1 MSSKGWRQDLI
12 TFLSG
17 MIPVIW
23 LALLAAPY
31 FDRGLFVIIEGVSE
45 GIKDPINITFCQQTP
60 RVILIFLGIYS
71 FSMLCYFSG
80 RRETRYGEDHG
91 SARWGD
97 PFGICAKLKAR
108 KYTLNRLFTQNVR
121 ISYDFFRHHRNIN
134 TTVVGGSGAI
144 KTRGYVMNNI
154 CQNNCS
160 TVCLDPMGE
169 ILRGCGNLLEE
180 EGTEVR
186 VLDLIE
192 MEKSLHYNPFVY
204 MRNEDDVQMLIT
216 YLFTATTPK
225 DAKGQDPFWDSAA
238 EMLLLALSFYLWKEA
253 PVEEQTFAMVMEL
266 LRCAAIED
274 EEDSSAESI
283 TDVLF
288 RELEERDPTHIA
300 VRYYRNYRSGS
311 GKTLKSIQL
320 VLAAHLEK
328 FNLSSLIEL
337 TSSDELD
344 LRSLGE
350 KKVALF
356 LRISDTNKSYNFLI
370 SMLYSQIIQQLF
382 EAADLKYH
390 GALPVHVH
398 FMMDEAANVKLP
410 DDLESYISTA
420 RKRNV
425 SISLI
430 LQNLTQLKSQFKD
443 NWESIIGNC
452 DEFLYLGGNE
462 QSTHKFV
469 SEQLGKQT
477 IWTQSTSLSN
487 GRNGH
492 FSRNDQTT
500 SRDLMTPDEVRML
513 DNDYC
518 ILLIRGFR
526 PIKDRKLNITRHPKV
541 KRTLMGGGKPYIHH
555 RPSKAVTY
563 CNTSQPTPDGTVP
576 TVPADI
582 LILTEAE
589 IEAMLQENAM

>member
-1 MSSKGWRQDLI
+1 MSSRSWRQDLI
-12 TFLSG
+12 SFLVG
-17 MIPVIW
+17 AIPIIW
-23 LALLAAPY
+23 LALLAAPH
-31 FDRGLFVIIEGVSE
+31 FEGGLFAIVEGVSE
-45 GIKDPINITFCQQTP
+45 GMKEPLNITFCQQTP

-71 FSMLCYFSG
+71 ISMLCYYSS

-91 SARWGD
+91 SARWGNCQE
-97 PFGICAKLKAR
+97 ICSKLKTRIYAQ
-108 KYTLNRLFTQNVR
+108 NRLFTQNVR
-121 ISYDFFRHHRNIN
+121 ISYDFFRHKRNIN
-134 TTVVGGSGAI
+134 TTVVGGSGAF

-160 TVCLDPMGE
+160 TICLDPMGE
-169 ILRGCGNLLEE
+169 ILRGCGKLLEE
-180 EGTEVR
+180 EGTEIR

-204 MRNEDDVQMLIT
+204 MRNEDDVQMIIT
-216 YLFTATTPK
+216 YLFAATTPK
-225 DAKGQDPFWDSAA
+225 DAKSQDPFWDKAA

-253 PVEEQTFAMVMEL
+253 PIEEQTFAMVMEL

-274 EEDSSAESI
+274 EDDSSAESI

-320 VLAAHLEK
+320 VLASHLDK

-356 LRISDTNKSYNFLI
+356 LRISDTNKSYNFLV

-410 DDLESYISTA
+410 DELESYISTA

-477 IWTQSTSLSN
+477 IWTQSTSLSR
-487 GRNGH
+487 GHNGH

-500 SRDLMTPDEVRML
+500 GRELMTSDEVRML

-526 PIKDRKLNITRHPKV
+526 PIKDRKLNIKNHPKV
-541 KRTLMGGGKPYIHH
+541 KRTLMGGGEPYLHH
-555 RPSKAVTY
+555 RPIKAETQG
-563 CNTSQPTPDGTVP
+563 NTLLPIPGSSVP
-576 TVPADI
+576 PAPADI
-582 LILTEAE
+582 LVLTEVEVE
-589 IEAMLQENAM
+589 IMLQEQAI